1 MGDAIPGQMGLSLRR
16 MVTETEGRSQ
26 ARKQHSCMVSALVR
40 TSRSL
45 LDFPQ

>member
-1 MGDAIPGQMGLSLRR
+1 MGDAIPEQMGLSLRR

-26 ARKQHSCMVSALVR
+26 ARKQHSCMVSALVT